1 LNEGLWDRIGEN
13 EVRLHCSSG
22 EAEKSR
28 LMQEKAVKKI
38 KKVEIDKKDG
48 PRVESHSHHHD
59 GEVPRD
65 LSGCSRGMEW
75 NGVDI
80 EG

>member
-1 LNEGLWDRIGEN
+1 MSRNPWCTAA
-13 EVRLHCSSG
+13 VG
-22 EAEKSR
+22 EARKKVVPREKKQS
-28 LMQEKAVKKI
+28 KKI

-59 GEVPRD
+59 GEVPED

-75 NGVDI
+75 N
-80 EG
+80 